1 MEIPRTLK
9 LGQLE
14 RSYLSSLLW
23 KLWEEQAEMV
33 QMTKLIPALFRVWT
47 KDMRTRIQCQRG
59 EFAGIETRVSVCRSI
74 LYQFGWV
81 QNNARFTSGELEWI
95 FKLNNPIQ
103 VLHERRVGT
112 RDVLRTLWIRTTFC
126 GITRLSI
133 RKKKMEIRWT
143 LHCLEIHVYEFF
155 RIVLIALR
163 KLTAEMNFRSQA
175 SLVSPLS
182 LALSVTENRRD
193 VIVDYLAILFSETFN
208 FVFFVF
214 VFLVHSFTSFASP
227 ILWNRDRVK
236 FSQT

>member
-1 MEIPRTLK
+1 MEIRRTLK

-33 QMTKLIPALFRVWT
+33 QMTKLTPAQFRVWT

-81 QNNARFTSGELEWI
+81 QNNARFTSGELERI
-95 FKLNNPIQ
+95 FKLSNPIQ
-103 VLHERRVGT
+103 VLHERGVGT

-133 RKKKMEIRWT
+133 KKNGDSLNFALPRNSFDYAIF
-143 LHCLEIHVYEFF
+143 LSFLE
-155 RIVLIALR
+155 
-163 KLTAEMNFRSQA
+163 
-175 SLVSPLS
+175 
-182 LALSVTENRRD
+182 
-193 VIVDYLAILFSETFN
+193 LF
-208 FVFFVF
+208 
-214 VFLVHSFTSFASP
+214 
-227 ILWNRDRVK
+227 
-236 FSQT
+236 